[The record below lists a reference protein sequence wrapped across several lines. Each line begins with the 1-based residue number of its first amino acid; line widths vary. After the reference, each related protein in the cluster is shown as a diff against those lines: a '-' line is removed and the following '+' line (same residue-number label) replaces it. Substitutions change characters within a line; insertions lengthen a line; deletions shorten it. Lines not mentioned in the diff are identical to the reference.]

1 MPADPRKNESAM
13 PIPLRTRADGAQ
25 TAGQRLAGG
34 FTLPEVLIVMVV
46 IGLLA
51 AVAVPSYRSYML
63 RAYRAD
69 ARLVLLEAA
78 QWMERHYTLSQ
89 RYDQTAQ
96 AAVIDSTALA
106 NAGLGR
112 APKGS
117 SGTGVRYNIS
127 FSAGPTT
134 TGYTLQAV
142 PTGSQTGDTG
152 CGTLTLDNLQVRG
165 VSGTDSVERCWMR

>member
-1 MPADPRKNESAM
+1 M
-13 PIPLRTRADGAQ
+13 
-25 TAGQRLAGG
+25 
-34 FTLPEVLIVMVV
+34 
-46 IGLLA
+46 
-51 AVAVPSYRSYML
+51 
-63 RAYRAD
+63 

-89 RYDQTAQ
+89 RYDQTA
-96 AAVIDSTALA
+96 
-106 NAGLGR
+106 AGRGHRQHGAGQRGPGR

-142 PTGSQTGDTG
+142 PTGTPGG
-152 CGTLTLDNLQVRG
+152 
-165 VSGTDSVERCWMR
+165 